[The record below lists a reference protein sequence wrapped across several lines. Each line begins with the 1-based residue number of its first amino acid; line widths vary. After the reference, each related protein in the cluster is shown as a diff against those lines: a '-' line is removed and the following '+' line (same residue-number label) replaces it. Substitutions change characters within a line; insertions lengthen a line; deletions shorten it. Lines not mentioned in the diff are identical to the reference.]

1 MPSSFENKK
10 VAESLVK
17 FNFQLHPLKCMK
29 SWRNHGSLSFGKF
42 RFQISRMRDRSHP
55 FQAAALALRAPMRSF
70 QGTFSKRIRSSFQNS
85 S

>member
-29 SWRNHGSLSFGKF
+29 S
-42 RFQISRMRDRSHP
+42 
-55 FQAAALALRAPMRSF
+55 
-70 QGTFSKRIRSSFQNS
+70 
-85 S
+85 